1 MNQTQRNTLTA
12 ISGVALWLGV
22 SGAKQ
27 IRERLPACPF
37 KTLTGLDCPGCGV
50 TRAGYS
56 ITHGDILAAID
67 HNALV
72 VFGPIIAVTL
82 WLVAT
87 RTEWLPKL
95 GNFIKNKPT
104 MTFVSVTAAFWIARL
119 IPVAPF
125 TYLASSA
132 Y

>member
-1 MNQTQRNTLTA
+1 MNQTRRNILA
-12 ISGVALWLGV
+12 GLSGVVLWLGA
-22 SGAKQ
+22 SGTKQ
-27 IRERLPACPF
+27 IREQLPACPF

-72 VFGPIIAVTL
+72 VAGPLIAVVL

-87 RTEWLPKL
+87 KTRWLPKL

-104 MTFVSVTAAFWIARL
+104 ITFVAIAAAFWVARL
-119 IPVAPF
+119 IPAAPF
-125 TYLASSA
+125 SYLASSA